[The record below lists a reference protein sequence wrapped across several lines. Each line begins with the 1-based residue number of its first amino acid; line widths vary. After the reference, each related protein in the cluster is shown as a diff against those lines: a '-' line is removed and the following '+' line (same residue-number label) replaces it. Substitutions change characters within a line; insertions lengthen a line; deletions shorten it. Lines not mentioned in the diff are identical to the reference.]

1 MELAS
6 NISNTMNL
14 STLGEF
20 TIGYKYLSNLKDR
33 PQVKS
38 AHDTYNVVK
47 QVFDMKK
54 IGLQEQV
61 VLLYL
66 NNSNTVIGS
75 CNLSSGSL
83 TSAIIDIRYI
93 LASALKLMATRVI
106 ISHNHPT
113 GIMIASEKDKE
124 LTKKLD
130 KALNLIEIRLLDHI
144 IISPFDEYLSLK
156 DEGIF

>member
-20 TIGYKYLSNLKDR
+20 TIGYKYLSNLKNR

-38 AHDTYNVVK
+38 AYDTYKVVK

-61 VLLYL
+61 SIV
-66 NNSNTVIGS
+66 V
-75 CNLSSGSL
+75 
-83 TSAIIDIRYI
+83 
-93 LASALKLMATRVI
+93 
-106 ISHNHPT
+106 
-113 GIMIASEKDKE
+113 
-124 LTKKLD
+124 
-130 KALNLIEIRLLDHI
+130 
-144 IISPFDEYLSLK
+144 F
-156 DEGIF
+156 

>member
-1 MELAS
+1 
-6 NISNTMNL
+6 
-14 STLGEF
+14 
-20 TIGYKYLSNLKDR
+20 
-33 PQVKS
+33 
-38 AHDTYNVVK
+38 
-47 QVFDMKK
+47 MKK

-61 VLLYL
+61 VVLYL

-93 LASALKLMATRVI
+93 LASALKLMATGVI

-130 KALNLIEIRLLDHI
+130 KALNLIDIKLLDHI

-156 DEGIF
+156 DGGIF